1 MFGGGLAMSSQLVY
15 QDVANNMKQ
24 HLTRSGMRD
33 AMSGTLLQ
41 GPFASS
47 TVSLGRTEPLA

>member
-24 HLTRSGMRD
+24 HRTRSGMRD